1 MTKLRPLLLALVS
14 LGLAALV
21 GFDNRDM
28 LMSMWSNRGTVAEA
42 AHEGAAA
49 SNGQAEQVAA
59 DDDAAQPE
67 NDALR
72 TGNPLASFE
81 KGALKNWVQ
90 RPLFAPSR
98 KPPPPAE
105 VKQAVAPPK
114 PPPDYQLI
122 GVLLNQRRTIALL
135 RSENSGAQYRVE
147 VGDMIGGWL
156 VKSVERDT
164 VVLKRDEDTS
174 QVIQF
179 KKACSKPDDPKCS

>member
-1 MTKLRPLLLALVS
+1 MTKLRPLLLAVVS

-21 GFDNRDM
+21 WFDNRDM
-28 LMSMWSNRGTVAEA
+28 LMSIWNGRGTVAEA
-42 AHEGAAA
+42 ARTGSAA
-49 SNGQAEQVAA
+49 NIEHA
-59 DDDAAQPE
+59 DEIAVGDSKSPFG
-67 NDALR
+67 NDVLR

-81 KGALKNWVQ
+81 KDSLKNWVQ

-105 VKQAVAPPK
+105 VKQAAAPPK

-122 GVLLNQRRTIALL
+122 GVLLNRQRTIALL

-179 KKACSKPDDPKCS
+179 KKACSKPDGAKCS